1 MAAEPLIHTATLR
14 DGTQVWVRPI
24 CKDDVSRERVFIEGL
39 SPQSRRFRFLGTFR
53 TPSDA
58 LLQRLTNPDT
68 ASEAAFIALNSPA
81 ADASEIGAARFCI
94 QPHGDGAEVAV
105 IVDDH
110 WQGKGLAT
118 ILLQHLIQAARERGV
133 RRLYSVDAGNNQA
146 MRDFAAHLG
155 FARSVDPDD
164 ATQVIYSL
172 NI

>member
-1 MAAEPLIHTATLR
+1 MAAEPLIRTATLR

-24 CKDDVSRERVFIEGL
+24 SKDDIPLERAFIEGL

-53 TPSDA
+53 TPSAA
-58 LLQRLTNPDT
+58 LLQRLTNPDPG
-68 ASEAAFIALNSPA
+68 SEAAFIALTSPSP
-81 ADASEIGAARFCI
+81 DASEVGAARFCI
-94 QPHGDGAEVAV
+94 QPHGGGAEVAV

-118 ILLQHLIQAARERGV
+118 ILMQDLIQTARERGV
-133 RRLYSVDAGNNQA
+133 HRLYSVDAGNNQN

-155 FARSVDPDD
+155 FTRSADPDD